1 MIEEVKK
8 GSPPPKKR
16 HPILRIVTFF
26 VTLALVLGAICLV
39 VNRDRLNFDA
49 LKRWFTYRTLAQ
61 SDTGGGEPFPYQ
73 SGGQMTFT
81 TCGGDLLAV
90 SQTGVRLYSPS
101 GTAYIEE
108 TVSLEHP
115 VCQAS
120 GKTAVV
126 YDAGG
131 TFLKVYKDRGAQ
143 FFALPD
149 NTSAIL
155 SARLNGDGYL
165 SVVSRSSGYKGVV
178 TVYDS
183 SFRKLLELRLSSA
196 FILDSLVSPDNKS
209 VLVVTASQENRL
221 FSCSLAQYSLD
232 HIDQEHPTPTASL
245 PLGNRLPL
253 DLTWNKDGLRV
264 LTEYAAI
271 SADSSLAQTG
281 LFEWSDRYLKR
292 YSLQAD
298 SAFVTLTGK
307 YQAGSQTTLEVTD
320 LQGQSLGTM
329 EETHPILAL
338 SAAGKYVAILT
349 AQRLE
354 VYTKDMTLYGQVEN
368 TQGASYVALLPDGSA
383 YLATQDTAW
392 LALPN
397 S

>member
-1 MIEEVKK
+1 MIHEVKK
-8 GSPPPKKR
+8 EAPSPKKR
-16 HPILRIVTFF
+16 HPILRVVTFV
-26 VTLALVLGAICLV
+26 VTLALVLGAVFLV

-49 LKRWFTYRTLAQ
+49 LKRWFTYRTLVQ
-61 SDTGGGEPFPYQ
+61 SDTGGVEPFAYQ
-73 SGGQMTFT
+73 SGEQMTLT
-81 TCGGDLLAV
+81 VCGGDMLAV

-115 VCQAS
+115 VCQVS

-143 FFALPD
+143 FFQPSD
-149 NTSAIL
+149 NTSSIL
-155 SARLNGDGYL
+155 SARLSSGGYL

-178 TVYDS
+178 TVYDA
-183 SFRKLLELRLSSA
+183 SFRKLLDLRLSSA

-209 VLVVTASQENRL
+209 VLVVTAAQENRL
-221 FSCSLAQYSLD
+221 FSCSLAQYSLTD
-232 HIDQEHPTPTASL
+232 IDQENPKPIATL
-245 PLGNRLPL
+245 PLDNRLPL
-253 DLTWNKDGLRV
+253 DMVWNKDGLRV

-271 SADSSLAQTG
+271 SADSALSQTG
-281 LFEWSDRYLKR
+281 LFQWSDRFLKR

-298 SAFVTLTGK
+298 NVFVTLTGK
-307 YQAGSQTTLEVTD
+307 YQAGSQTTLQVTD
-320 LQGQSLGTM
+320 LTGQILGEL
-329 EETHPILAL
+329 EETRPILSL

-368 TQGASYVALLPDGSA
+368 TQGASYVAMLPDGSA

-397 S
+397 A